1 MSKYIINGGK
11 PLAGEV
17 SIRGAKN
24 ASFKEIIASLLS
36 DQPSTIT
43 NIPQISDVK
52 MTQSI
57 ASSLGSQI
65 ESYGQHGIKIHT
77 PQINSTVIPQ
87 GTGQKSRTSFIFL
100 APLLARNGSIT
111 FPFPGGDKIG
121 TRPLDR
127 LLTALEQMNVQV
139 SLTKDKISLKSDQ
152 IRATEYTFPKPSHT
166 VTEVLVML
174 ASLTSGHTRL
184 KNAALEPEID
194 DLIAMLNSM
203 GAKITRQIN
212 EPSTIDI
219 DGVSKLN
226 GTSHQVISDRNE
238 AVTFACAAL
247 ATKGKVNILR
257 IQPNTIKTFLDT
269 INSMGAQTII
279 GKDEVYIK
287 WVKQLKAINITTGP
301 EPSFMTDWQ
310 PIFSLVLSQAIGCSK
325 LIETVFPNRFQHIK
339 ILNLMGVKT
348 NFFKPIVD
356 DPKTFYQFNT
366 ENDAPDLFHGVKICG
381 PSKLVPAKIT
391 VGDLRAGATAT
402 LAAISANGTSEIS
415 GVEFIKR
422 GYENLDGRLQY
433 LGADIKYIKI

>member
-1 MSKYIINGGK
+1 MSKYIITGGK
-11 PLAGEV
+11 PLSGEV

-52 MTQSI
+52 ITQSI
-57 ASSLGSQI
+57 AVSLGSQI
-65 ESYGQHGIKIHT
+65 ETYGQHGIKIHT
-77 PQINSTVIPQ
+77 PKITNTVIPQ
-87 GTGQKSRTSFIFL
+87 GTGQKSRTCFMFL

-127 LLTALEQMNVQV
+127 LLTALEQMNVKV
-139 SLTKDKISLKSDQ
+139 NLTASKINLKTNQ
-152 IRATEYTFPKPSHT
+152 LKPIEYTFPKPSHT
-166 VTEVLVML
+166 VTEILVML
-174 ASLTSGHTRL
+174 ASLTLGHTKL
-184 KNAALEPEID
+184 NNAALEPEID
-194 DLIAMLNSM
+194 DLIFMLNSM
-203 GAKITRQIN
+203 GAKIVRNKDT
-212 EPSTIDI
+212 PSTIDI
-219 DGVSKLN
+219 DGVSRLN

-247 ATKGKVNILR
+247 ATKGEVNILK
-257 IQPNTIKTFLDT
+257 IQPHTIKTFLDT
-269 INSMGAQTII
+269 INLMGAQAII

-310 PIFSLVLSQAIGCSK
+310 PVFSLVLSQAIGCSQ

-348 NFFKPIVD
+348 SFFKPTVN
-356 DPKTFYQFNT
+356 DPDTFYQFNT
-366 ENDAPDLFHGVKICG
+366 ENDTLDLFHGVKIYG
-381 PSKLVPAKIT
+381 PSKLIPAKIT
-391 VGDLRAGATAT
+391 IGDLRAGATAT
-402 LAAISANGTSEIS
+402 LAAISANGVSEIS
-415 GVEFIKR
+415 GVEYIKR

-433 LGADIKYIKI
+433 LGADIKYIKK